1 MAFAVY
7 ALSCMTCHH
16 FHAIACDSVVCTA
29 TFSAR
34 VLIVIA
40 TFYVLSSSANICFQL
55 LLVVTMGDSADMT
68 LRQFVETVSACRQFV
83 WSGRAVLYLSLCQVD
98 ETREG
103 AFIDDII
110 TILEVNDIS
119 ALSHLKHVD
128 KIPTESGTS
137 QGKKVHAFGRISHSQ
152 CALHV

>member
-1 MAFAVY
+1 M
-7 ALSCMTCHH
+7 
-16 FHAIACDSVVCTA
+16 
-29 TFSAR
+29 
-34 VLIVIA
+34 VL
-40 TFYVLSSSANICFQL
+40 L
-55 LLVVTMGDSADMT
+55 
-68 LRQFVETVSACRQFV
+68 
-83 WSGRAVLYLSLCQVD
+83 GRAALYLFWCQVD

-137 QGKKVHAFGRISHSQ
+137 QGKKVHTFDRMPHLQ
-152 CALHV
+152 WALHVPC